1 MGTDFQG
8 RDILSRLIFGARTSI
23 IIGLL
28 GTVFAGAIGVTLG
41 IISGYMGGLWDLV
54 IMRVVDAK
62 LALPSLVFG
71 IFLAATFKP
80 GLWTII
86 LILVI
91 VFWTRYA
98 RVIRGEVLS
107 LRERDFVKLAEA
119 RPTLI
124 SERWTLT
131 VAPGLCIMLLVL
143 SANLLGDWLR
153 VRMDPQLRNR

>member
-41 IISGYMGGLWDLV
+41 IIAGYMGGLWDLV

-131 VAPGLCIMLLVL
+131 VAPGLCTMLLVL